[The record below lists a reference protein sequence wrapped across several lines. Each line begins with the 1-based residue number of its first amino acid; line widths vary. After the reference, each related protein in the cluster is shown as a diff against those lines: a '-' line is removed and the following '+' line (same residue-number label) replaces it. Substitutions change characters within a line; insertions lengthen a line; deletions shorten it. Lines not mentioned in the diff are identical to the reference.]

1 MKSKQQDYLF
11 KQFRVERGC
20 LGYVVAEPETK
31 LAAIVD
37 LEAEMVELMLGFV
50 YKHYLKLAYVIDSH
64 THADHGQENTHPG
77 G

>member
-37 LEAEMVELMLGFV
+37 PEAEMVKPMLGFV
-50 YKHYLKLAYVIDSH
+50 FKH
-64 THADHGQENTHPG
+64 
-77 G
+77 